1 MAAEPAVELKSEAPA
16 APPSAKIPRVAF
28 PVDLVTKRMDGDVPR
43 DRTPRT
49 AEYINIKLVLPDG
62 APVSAIVPLLSQFRR
77 EGGVLLGSHA
87 KLVTE
92 FEEGFERTA
101 RAATIIQRAI
111 RKYRGAQQE
120 GKPDLDEKDELA
132 ESEQKIFRCR
142 IKEGELRIHQDFL
155 MVKPGSVNIAA
166 DVLLY
171 VFPHPDQFQRFQEF
185 MQSAIGM
192 DMHANLPRK
201 AAAPAGPIVG
211 PDGQPV
217 PKWMLL
223 QKFDD
228 VAVGGQ
234 DSFSKLFSDLETK
247 ENRATRLDARLAAQL
262 AMPRFAGA
270 TNLPERAVKEI
281 FTDLVPFAVVDNI
294 VQRSGAQA
302 VVQDTVQLTGNI
314 T

>member
-1 MAAEPAVELKSEAPA
+1 
-16 APPSAKIPRVAF
+16 
-28 PVDLVTKRMDGDVPR
+28 
-43 DRTPRT
+43 
-49 AEYINIKLVLPDG
+49 
-62 APVSAIVPLLSQFRR
+62 
-77 EGGVLLGSHA
+77 
-87 KLVTE
+87 
-92 FEEGFERTA
+92 
-101 RAATIIQRAI
+101 
-111 RKYRGAQQE
+111 
-120 GKPDLDEKDELA
+120 
-132 ESEQKIFRCR
+132 
-142 IKEGELRIHQDFL
+142 

-294 VQRSGAQA
+294 VQRSGVQT